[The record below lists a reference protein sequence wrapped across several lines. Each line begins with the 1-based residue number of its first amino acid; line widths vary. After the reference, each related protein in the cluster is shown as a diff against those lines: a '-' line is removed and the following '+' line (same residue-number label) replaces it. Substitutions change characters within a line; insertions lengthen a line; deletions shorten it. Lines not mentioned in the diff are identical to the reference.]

1 MRRQCQPE
9 TAPSH
14 QSSLS
19 SPATFKTFCNC
30 VFVTKPVPFR
40 SLHLTVTSG
49 LTTTGTGA
57 FGAGRGS
64 SSSLTTSARISSKFS
79 LVTKAVPLRSLARPD
94 RVAFCRSVVIPASS
108 KAIRLTREEEDSQT
122 SGPLDELALE
132 YSACTIMFS
141 TKSKFT
147 RTSFPPLSALAS
159 RPSGC
164 SSSGP
169 PSPGLG
175 RPRRASSGVT
185 NLLSSSPGPPLS
197 SPTASDVSCNAFCP
211 QQAAPI
217 AGGGGPGGLQKGS
230 VKRPGARSWTTN
242 RPVRM
247 GSWVERRSL

>member
-164 SSSGP
+164 SS
-169 PSPGLG
+169 
-175 RPRRASSGVT
+175 GVT